1 MFYSLSGYWVAQAF
15 RPDHDGPGSPLFFFH
30 SKKVM
35 RRKHDILWKVVMEEV
50 FDDLLRFCFSDAAQ
64 VYDLERGFEFMDKEL
79 AELYPEPEKGSDTRF
94 ADKLVKVYH
103 RDGEEEW
110 VLLHVEIQ
118 GDTANRSQFA
128 ERMFRYFYRIL
139 DRFRR
144 PVSAIA
150 IFTGHDGKK
159 MPDRYEYV
167 YRTTRV
173 TYQYHS
179 VSILDFT
186 DAHLEME
193 DNPFALV
200 VLAAKTALLAGK
212 IPERQLLERKV
223 ALARRLLA
231 KGYAGKKVR
240 AILRFLENSVLFDNP
255 EMNRIFMEQ
264 IQSQDKSHI
273 MGIDEYMQMVGR
285 EEGIEIGMEKG
296 IEEGMEKGRHQ
307 ERRTFVENLLSETEF
322 SDEKI
327 AGLANVT
334 VDFVKE
340 VRMKMKSY

>member
-1 MFYSLSGYWVAQAF
+1 M
-15 RPDHDGPGSPLFFFH
+15 
-30 SKKVM
+30 
-35 RRKHDILWKVVMEEV
+35 WKVVMEEV
-50 FDDLLRFCFSDAAQ
+50 FDDLLRFCFPDAAIA
-64 VYDLERGFEFMDKEL
+64 YDLDRGFEFMDKEL
-79 AELYPEPEKGSDTRF
+79 AELYPEPEKDSDTRF

-103 RDGEEEW
+103 RDGAEEW

-118 GDTANRSQFA
+118 GDTAARLQFS

-150 IFTGHDGKK
+150 IFTGQDGKR

-167 YRTTRV
+167 YRTTRLM
-173 TYQYHS
+173 YHYHTL
-179 VSILDFT
+179 SILDFKDT
-186 DAHLEME
+186 DLEAQ

-223 ALARRLLA
+223 ALARRLFQ
-231 KGYAGKKVR
+231 KGYAANKIR
-240 AILRFLENSVLFDNP
+240 AILRFLENAILFENP
-255 EMNRIFMEQ
+255 EMNRIFTAQ
-264 IQSQDKSHI
+264 IQSQDKSNT

-285 EEGIEIGMEKG
+285 EEGIEIGV
-296 IEEGMEKGRHQ
+296 EKGRAE
-307 ERRTFVENLLSETEF
+307 ERQTLVENLLSQTEF

-327 AGLANVT
+327 AILANVT
-334 VDFVKE
+334 VDFVNEIKLD
-340 VRMKMKSY
+340 KKSN